1 MTGAEQADKPIVDI
15 LIEERCP
22 HLADSP
28 FWPVLRPALY
38 AALNYA
44 AARAM
49 ADAIAPLPGA
59 AALEQVSRIL
69 HLKLETAHAE
79 RLPGAGRCVIVVN
92 HPTGIADGVAVYDL
106 MKTIRPDAIFFANA
120 DALRVCPGF
129 ADNLIPVEWVP
140 EKRTLEKT
148 KMTLRAANAAFEA
161 ERAVVIFPAGR
172 LARRIDGEIQDPRW
186 EPSAVS
192 LARRHKAPVVPI
204 NVQGPYPVLFH
215 TFDRVSKELRDITLF
230 HELLNKAG
238 QTYRLTVGAPIPPD
252 RFVGDGDALSAQL
265 KRFTEK
271 HLGANPDAEFAPR
284 TGSDS

>member
-1 MTGAEQADKPIVDI
+1 MAEKPIVDV

-22 HLADSP
+22 HLAGSP
-28 FWPVLRPALY
+28 FWPLLRPALY
-38 AALNYA
+38 AALNYR
-44 AARAM
+44 AARTM
-49 ADAIAPLPGA
+49 ADTVAPLPGA
-59 AALEQVSRIL
+59 EALEEVSRIL
-69 HLKLETAHAE
+69 HLKLEAIRAE
-79 RLPGAGRCVIVVN
+79 RIPRTGRCVIVVN

-106 MKTIRPDAIFFANA
+106 LKTIRPDAIFFANA

-129 ADNLIPVEWVP
+129 ADNLIPVEWVL

-148 KMTLRAANAAFEA
+148 KLTLRAANAAFEA

-172 LARRIDGEIQDPRW
+172 LARRIDGEIQDPPW

-215 TFDRVSKELRDITLF
+215 TFNRFSKELRDITLF

-238 QTYRLTVGAPIPPD
+238 QTYRLTIGEPIAPE
-252 RFVGDGDALSAQL
+252 RLAGDGDAISLQL
-265 KRFTEK
+265 KRFTENT
-271 HLGANPDAEFAPR
+271 LGANPDAEFAPKL
-284 TGSDS
+284 